1 MDSFDFDEARKPSRK
16 HPEGE
21 SKGSKDWA
29 GGEARPG
36 NQAMQKLVP
45 KLRVQMAGAKGADVD
60 EAIARAIQS
69 KRGGGATLD
78 SGAKKGMEQS
88 MGQDFSDVRVHSDS
102 DADSLSRSV
111 QAKAFTTGK
120 DIFFRSGEYQPG
132 STEGNKLLA
141 HELTHVVQQQNA
153 PPAQKLEVSHP
164 EDASEKQASQVA
176 DNISAK
182 AATSAPSVGRAE
194 EDEQVAKAEPPPSP
208 EEEEEVQTS
217 PIGRAGPEEE
227 EEVQASP
234 IDREGPEEE
243 EEVQA
248 SPIGRAEVPEEEEAA
263 PTLAREGEEEG
274 VEEEEAAPT
283 LAREGEEEEVPE
295 EAPA

>member
-21 SKGSKDWA
+21 SKASKDWA

-60 EAIARAIQS
+60 EAIARAIQT

-78 SGAKKGMEQS
+78 DGAKKGMEQA
-88 MGQDFSDVRVHSDS
+88 MGQDFSDVRVHNDS

-111 QAKAFTTGK
+111 QAKAFTTGQ

-141 HELTHVVQQQNA
+141 HELTHVVQQKNA

-164 EDASEKQASQVA
+164 EDASERQAGAVA
-176 DNISAK
+176 DSISAK
-182 AATSAPSVGRAE
+182 AAAAAPSVGRQA
-194 EDEQVAKAEPPPSP
+194 
-208 EEEEEVQTS
+208 EEEEEVQTAR
-217 PIGRAGPEEE
+217 IGREGEEE
-227 EEVQASP
+227 EEVATSVA
-234 IDREGPEEE
+234 REEAPEKEQVAMQEEEEEEAVATAPEEEQVAMQEEEE
-243 EEVQA
+243 EEVATQPA
-248 SPIGRAEVPEEEEAA
+248 PEGEEEEEAA
-263 PTLAREGEEEG
+263 PA
-274 VEEEEAAPT
+274 
-283 LAREGEEEEVPE
+283 
-295 EAPA
+295 